1 MTYLKIEDKIYKKG
15 KRKGQKMTIDVKR
28 RKVIYCLFLIIK
40 DTIKLLA
47 NCLIATILCSIC
59 IENGWILQGNTTE
72 ISHDMFWKLYSAIFV
87 LVPLILF
94 YRGLMGHYRVEI
106 KEVNI
111 ENSLGK
117 AKLSKF

>member
-1 MTYLKIEDKIYKKG
+1 MK
-15 KRKGQKMTIDVKR
+15 IDVKR
-28 RKVIYCLFLIIK
+28 RKVICCLFLIIK

-59 IENGWILQGNTTE
+59 IENGWIFQGDTTE
-72 ISHDMFWKLYSAIFV
+72 ISYDMFWKLYSAIFV

-94 YRGLMGHYRVEI
+94 YRGLMGRYKVEI

-111 ENSLGK
+111 EKS
-117 AKLSKF
+117 